1 MYFLFSL
8 RKAKLKGHF
17 LDQKAM
23 GGDWLVRFLFS
34 SFFRLGR
41 PEGPEDNRNER
52 NDRKAGTNRKGIRTR
67 VCHVNRIF
75 RIYNDRI
82 FKSYIIYNIII
93 DLQLMT
99 SRHYPTTKRNA
110 DRISYNDLIS
120 KGLFHQNKMAE
131 HYSTIDWFSEPIFA

>member
-1 MYFLFSL
+1 
-8 RKAKLKGHF
+8 
-17 LDQKAM
+17 M

-34 SFFRLGR
+34 SFFCLGR
-41 PEGPEDNRNER
+41 PEGPEDNRTDR

-110 DRISYNDLIS
+110 DRISYNDLVS
-120 KGLFHQNKMAE
+120 KLLLHQNKMAE